1 MSLTEDGNQVF
12 LPGLGNMVHSYMQS
26 LKSVSAISYKIN
38 VRQADKQNYIS
49 LLSAIDVYD

>member
-12 LPGLGNMVHSYMQS
+12 LPGLGNMVHSCMQS
-26 LKSVSAISYKIN
+26 LKSVSAIFYKIN
-38 VRQADKQNYIS
+38 VREADKQNYIS